1 MVEEDLKRFRAWLV
15 GRGRE
20 PETADG
26 YCREVRLALG
36 DASITDRIIDRKL
49 APKTRRRIVASLRS
63 WAKFKGDGE
72 MLIMLSDVRLPPPK
86 RKTVRR
92 PFPREEWM
100 RIVDAVQGDKGME
113 PALRAVCLIVCL
125 RGLRVGDVLR
135 MHRGEIRQGIKT
147 GRLVIEAKR
156 GHMVDYTAKPML
168 EAMGLLMEAPGKW
181 ERVEDLISPEAEHRR
196 RAARKRVHAALRR
209 VADDLGIDPVE
220 VYPHRFRR
228 TYAVHF
234 LQAMQG
240 DPQAMQKLVS
250 QMQWLNP
257 ATALE
262 YTDWSKI
269 EELDAIDE
277 KVRRKS

>member
-1 MVEEDLKRFRAWLV
+1 VEAELKKFHAWLV

-20 PETADG
+20 PETAEG
-26 YCREVRLALG
+26 YCREVRLATSESSL
-36 DASITDRIIDRKL
+36 TDRIIDRSL

-72 MLIMLSDVRLPPPK
+72 LLITLSDVRLPPPK

-100 RIVDAVQGDKGME
+100 RIVDAIQDDEDME
-113 PALRAVCLIVCL
+113 PALRAVCMIVCL

-135 MHRGEIRQGIKT
+135 MHRNEVRQAIKT

-168 EAMGLLMEAPGKW
+168 EAMGLLMESPVKW
-181 ERVEDLISPEAEHRR
+181 DQVEDLLSPEATHKR

-209 VADDLGIDPVE
+209 VAEELSIDPVE

-228 TYAVHF
+228 TYAVNF
-234 LQAMQG
+234 LQQMQG

-262 YTDWSKI
+262 YTDWTKI